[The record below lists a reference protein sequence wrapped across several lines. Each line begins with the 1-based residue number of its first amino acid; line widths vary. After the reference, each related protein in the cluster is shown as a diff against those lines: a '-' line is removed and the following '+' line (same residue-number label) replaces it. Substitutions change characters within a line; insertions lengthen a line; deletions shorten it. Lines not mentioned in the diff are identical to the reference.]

1 MIILPRQARDIH
13 RENSKTRVVFS
24 YQLGGNA
31 VFMHGYNRWH
41 NISRSE
47 FVWLGDSAVA
57 LVGRSQLADATAG
70 DFPQDVSVTH
80 NVMHEVGIIT
90 KQASPY
96 FQTVAASN
104 LIHANVMFNGP
115 RAGIK

>member
-1 MIILPRQARDIH
+1 MR
-13 RENSKTRVVFS
+13 T
-24 YQLGGNA
+24 
-31 VFMHGYNRWH
+31 GYNRWH

-57 LVGRSQLADATAG
+57 LVGRSELADATAG
-70 DFPQDVSVTH
+70 DFPSDISVMRNH
-80 NVMHEVGIIT
+80 MHEVGIIT

-104 LIHANVMFNGP
+104 TVHGNVMYNGP
-115 RAGIK
+115 RAGINFNDGVAGGDLISKNLVFNMVRETNDQ

>member
-1 MIILPRQARDIH
+1 
-13 RENSKTRVVFS
+13 
-24 YQLGGNA
+24 
-31 VFMHGYNRWH
+31 MHGYNRWH